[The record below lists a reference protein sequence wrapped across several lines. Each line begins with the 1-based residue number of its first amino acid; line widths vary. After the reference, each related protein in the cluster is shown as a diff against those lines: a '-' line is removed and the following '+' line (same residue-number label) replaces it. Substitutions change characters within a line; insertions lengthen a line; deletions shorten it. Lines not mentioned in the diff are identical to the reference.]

1 MVFKRGIKFLLHKR
15 KASETKNLAIR
26 MRVTIQGETPVDF
39 PTGCCV
45 DSDFWDSSNFIVLDG
60 FTSDKGNTT
69 ESINETIAQF
79 KQAALDALARYDL
92 IEKKKPTNEEIKTL
106 INDLTGRKPVFV
118 EKKVTVKNVFDE
130 YIETIGVQNNWSES
144 SYKKNNTIKKHF
156 LASIGKTDF
165 NQITTDTLQ
174 AFVHSL
180 LVKRG
185 MRNTTIQKDYQFV
198 RFFLRWAR
206 RKGYYQ
212 GNADE
217 DFRPRLKGTDG
228 NQKEI
233 IFLTVEELNK
243 LQNAKIPEQ
252 KNYLVQVRDVFLF
265 CCFTSLRYS
274 DVKALRKADI
284 INGNAIRVVTQK
296 TTDGLIIELNE
307 KAQSILAKY
316 KDYQSKD
323 GCALPV
329 ISNQKYNEYLKEL
342 GELAELN
349 EETRIVYYKGNQ
361 RFDEFY
367 PKYQLLTSHVAR
379 RTFVVTALLLGIP
392 VEVIIRWTGHSDYDA
407 LKPYVAIVDQLKKSE
422 MAKFNKL

>member
-45 DSDFWDSSNFIVLDG
+45 DSDFWDSSNFIVIDG
-60 FTSDKGNTT
+60 FVGEKGNTT
-69 ESINETIAQF
+69 DSINETISHF
-79 KQAALDALARYDL
+79 KQAALDAFARFDI

-106 INDLTGRKPVFV
+106 INDITGRKPVFE
-118 EKKVTVKNVFDE
+118 EKPIKVKKAFEE

-156 LASIGKTDF
+156 LASAGNIYF

-174 AFVHSL
+174 SFIHLL

-198 RFFLRWAR
+198 RWFLGWAR
-206 RKGYYQ
+206 RKGYYN
-212 GNADE
+212 GNEDE
-217 DFRPRLKGTDG
+217 TFRPRLKGTDG
-228 NQKEI
+228 NQKTI
-233 IFLTVEELNK
+233 IYLTIEELGK
-243 LQNAKIPEQ
+243 LQNVEIPIG
-252 KNYLVQVRDVFLF
+252 KNYLSQVRDVFLF

-284 INGNAIRVVTQK
+284 INGNAIRVITQK

-316 KDYQSKD
+316 KDYQSQ
-323 GCALPV
+323 GGFALPV
-329 ISNQKYNEYLKEL
+329 ISNQRYNEYLKEL

-349 EETRIVYYKGNQ
+349 EETRIVYYKGSQ
-361 RFDEFY
+361 RYDEFY

-407 LKPYVAIVDQLKKSE
+407 LKPYVAIVDQLKKAE
-422 MAKFNKL
+422 MKKFDKI

>member
-45 DSDFWDSSNFIVLDG
+45 DSDFWDSSNFIVIDG
-60 FTSDKGNTT
+60 FVGEKGNTT
-69 ESINETIAQF
+69 DSINETISHF
-79 KQAALDALARYDL
+79 KQAALDAFARFDI

-106 INDLTGRKPVFV
+106 INDITGRKPVFE
-118 EKKVTVKNVFDE
+118 EKPIKVKKAFEE

-156 LASIGKTDF
+156 LASAGNIYF

-174 AFVHSL
+174 SFIHLL

-198 RFFLRWAR
+198 RWFLGWAR
-206 RKGYYQ
+206 RKGYYN
-212 GNADE
+212 GNEDE
-217 DFRPRLKGTDG
+217 TFRPRLKGTDG
-228 NQKEI
+228 NQKTI
-233 IFLTVEELNK
+233 IYLTIEELGK
-243 LQNAKIPEQ
+243 LQNVEIPIG
-252 KNYLVQVRDVFLF
+252 KNYLSQVRDVFLF

-284 INGNAIRVVTQK
+284 INGNAIRVITQK

-349 EETRIVYYKGNQ
+349 EETRIVYYKGSQ
-361 RFDEFY
+361 RYDEFY

-407 LKPYVAIVDQLKKSE
+407 LKPYVAIVDQLKKAE
-422 MAKFNKL
+422 MKKFDKI